1 VEEVITRFFGNL
13 YDRVGGPMSFR
24 LIMQPAMAAFFAV
37 RAGWQDGLA
46 GRPAY
51 FWDILSAPAHRRDL
65 LREGWKAVAKVF
77 VMAVIIDAIYQAIQL
92 RWFYPGESLIVAT
105 VLAFVPYLLIRG
117 PVGRLARRWHSP
129 VRP

>member
-1 VEEVITRFFGNL
+1 MEETLARFFENL
-13 YDRVGGPMSFR
+13 LDRVGGPMSFR
-24 LIMQPAMAAFFAV
+24 LILQPAVATFFAV
-37 RAGWQDGLA
+37 RAGWQDGVT

-51 FWDILSAPAHRRDL
+51 FWAILARPTHRWEL

-77 VMAVIIDAIYQAIQL
+77 VMAVVIDGVYQIINL

-117 PVGRLARRWHSP
+117 PVGRLVRWWRS
-129 VRP
+129 R